1 MNNNINPIGD
11 RSCLIG
17 YTGFVG
23 GNLTSQA
30 SFSVQFNS
38 QSIGDMAGQCFD
50 TVICAAAPGSMFEAN
65 KFPAR
70 DQKAIQAL
78 INHLSRVETQHFI
91 LISSIAVLENSADGS
106 DETNSA
112 FQNTLAYGRH
122 RRVLEAFVEEQ
133 FKNSLV
139 VRLPALFGYGL
150 RKNFIFDLLNPVP
163 SMLTEA
169 KLENLITVLDKP
181 LAIWVRE
188 LYTHDQSTG
197 MLKVDRAALD
207 ADKRRDTLNNAVIDL
222 GCSAAQ
228 FHNPETTYQ
237 YYDTSRLWSDI
248 LIVLRAGLSHIHLA
262 PEPLKAARIYEHL
275 TGCMMPDTGARLHH
289 EDMQTCHAE
298 LWGRTGRYLSDSDS
312 VLNRLTAFFDSERGV
327 P

>member
-1 MNNNINPIGD
+1 MNNNTNPIGD

-197 MLKVDRAALD
+197 MFKVDRAALD
-207 ADKRRDTLNNAVIDL
+207 ADKRRDTLNN
-222 GCSAAQ
+222 
-228 FHNPETTYQ
+228 
-237 YYDTSRLWSDI
+237 
-248 LIVLRAGLSHIHLA
+248 IVLRAGLSPIHLA
-262 PEPLKAARIYEHL
+262 PEPLKEARIYEHL
-275 TGCMMPDTGARLHH
+275 TGCMMPDTGARLYH

-298 LWGRTGRYLSDSDS
+298 FWGRTGRYISDSDS